1 MLPSHR
7 EVVEVLRETSFSVEE
22 MAPGSPSVR
31 RRLDDVR
38 VSVEASGGN
47 AAIAVPDH
55 TKPVPVEDVLDLL
68 VLALEGAGVERE
80 AITVIFAT
88 GTHEMRM
95 EEAMRMGKWL
105 GKLKFKVH
113 DRRAPHEYVGTT
125 RHGLRVEVD
134 EDFAAADVRVTVGIV
149 APHP

>member
-1 MLPSHR
+1 M
-7 EVVEVLRETSFSVEE
+7 EE
-22 MAPGSPSVR
+22 M
-31 RRLDDVR
+31 
-38 VSVEASGGN
+38 
-47 AAIAVPDH
+47 
-55 TKPVPVEDVLDLL
+55 PVEDVLDLL
-68 VLALEGAGVERE
+68 VPTLEGAGVERE

-88 GTHEMRM
+88 GTHEMRV

-113 DRRAPHEYVGTT
+113 DCRAPHEYVGTT

-134 EDFAAADVRVTVGIV
+134 EDFAAADVRVTVGVV